1 VKKTLTADEVAK
13 VLDMKR
19 RSVIDKR
26 VRRRLGLPIVKC
38 GKRVLFLEED
48 VERVLR
54 RYREKSMGG
63 TDEL

>member
-1 VKKTLTADEVAK
+1 VQKTLTADEVAK
-13 VLDMKR
+13 LFDMKR

-48 VERVLR
+48 VAHVLQR
-54 RYREKSMGG
+54 CREKSTG
-63 TDEL
+63 